1 MKIKSFLIPALAL
14 ALAGCANEELET
26 IGSGT
31 IPAVPSG
38 QTILFSNN
46 TALTIGGADPCDG
59 GEHGIEGKCE

>member
-1 MKIKSFLIPALAL
+1 MKMKSFLIPALAL

-38 QTILFSNN
+38 QTICRCLLRGYFSQY
-46 TALTIGGADPCDG
+46 L
-59 GEHGIEGKCE
+59 